1 MVFWGWGAPPV
12 FCILLAALAGPPLF
26 PPRPLRRGG
35 GPAPAPPVSG
45 LGEDVAELSQATA
58 QALQGLGGDIE
69 AVQDAVSQL
78 RRDIENGTVAVKPVF
93 PVVSADPA
101 SPKEGEA
108 WIKT

>member
-1 MVFWGWGAPPV
+1 MWKVFDAQSWSA
-12 FCILLAALAGPPLF
+12 LLSSLRQMKRAADAN
-26 PPRPLRRGG
+26 
-35 GPAPAPPVSG
+35 ASAVSG